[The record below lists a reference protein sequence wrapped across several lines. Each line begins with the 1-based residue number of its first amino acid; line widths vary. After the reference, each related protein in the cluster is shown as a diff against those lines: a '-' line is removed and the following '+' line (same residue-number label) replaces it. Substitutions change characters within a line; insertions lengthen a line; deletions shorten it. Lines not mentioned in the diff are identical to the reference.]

1 MYTGF
6 FGLQEAPFSI
16 TPDPRYLYLGA
27 HHREALAHLLYGVGD
42 GGGFVQL
49 TGEIGTG
56 KTTLCRSLLEQ
67 LPPEVDV
74 ALILNPKLTAVEL
87 LATVCDELRIEYPPG
102 TTSVKILVDALY
114 AHLLESHGRG
124 RRTVLVID
132 EAQNL
137 DVDVLEQVRL
147 LTNLETAREK
157 LLQII
162 LIGQPELGQLLE
174 GPRLRQLA
182 QRITARYHLEPLSA
196 EETRAYVGHRIDVAG
211 RTDMMRR
218 HEPIFSDAAIAE
230 VHRLSGG
237 IPRLINVLCDRALLG
252 AYAEDQSQ
260 VDVAT
265 VRRGATEVLGKS
277 GRRARARASV
287 WVAGSVAAAAV
298 AVALTSLVAPE
309 PVRRLRDSVAPGLA
323 GGLTAPV
330 AAPRRPASPAPTPV
344 LATITPAAGS
354 SASTVGDSGP
364 PASLATVLADPAV
377 SGDRDAAFAA
387 LYAQWGLDLGA
398 GGDSGCDRARRD
410 GLGCLVR
417 TGTWTKLRRVNLP
430 AVIEL
435 ATPQGDRRHAL
446 VTALGADRATLE
458 LGGTAY
464 TFPLAEIDPFWD
476 GPFIVLW
483 KPAVGTTTLQPGARG
498 KEVEWLRRRLSELDG
513 QPVGPRNRDLYDD
526 DLKARVIAFQ
536 QSRALV
542 PDGIAGEETLV
553 HLSAGPGTP
562 TIRPLAGPGPRR

>member
-1 MYTGF
+1 MYTAF
-6 FGLQEAPFSI
+6 FGLREAPFSI

-27 HHREALAHLLYGVGD
+27 HHREALAHLLYGVGE

-87 LATVCDELRIEYPPG
+87 LATVCDELRIPYPAG
-102 TTSVKILVDALY
+102 TTSVKVLVDALY
-114 AHLLESHGRG
+114 AHLLASHGRG

-147 LTNLETAREK
+147 LTNLETTREK

-162 LIGQPELGQLLE
+162 LIGQPELARLLE
-174 GPRLRQLA
+174 GPKLRQLA

-211 RTDMMRR
+211 RTDVMRR
-218 HEPIFSDAAIAE
+218 HESIFNDPAIAE
-230 VHRLSGG
+230 VHRLSRG

-252 AYAEDQSQ
+252 AYAEDRSQ
-260 VDVAT
+260 VDAAT
-265 VRRGATEVLGKS
+265 VRRGAAEVLGRGS
-277 GRRARARASV
+277 RRPHARVSV
-287 WVAGSVAAAAV
+287 WLAGTAAAAAV
-298 AVALTSLVAPE
+298 AVVLATLVAPE
-309 PVRRLRDSVAPGLA
+309 PVRRIRDGAAPGLPSA
-323 GGLTAPV
+323 LTAPFGGPQRPV
-330 AAPRRPASPAPTPV
+330 TPPAPPARPAPIPARVPTRPPGV
-344 LATITPAAGS
+344 TLAA
-354 SASTVGDSGP
+354 
-364 PASLATVLADPAV
+364 VLADPAV
-377 SGDRDAAFAA
+377 GGDRDGAFAA
-387 LYAQWGLDLGA
+387 LYTRWGLDPSP
-398 GGDSGCDRARRD
+398 GGDAAGCERARRD

-430 AVIEL
+430 AIIEL
-435 ATPQGDRRHAL
+435 ATPEGDRHHAL
-446 VTALGADRATLE
+446 VAALGPDRATLE
-458 LGGTAY
+458 LSGKSY

-483 KPAVGTTTLQPGARG
+483 KPAVGTTVLQPGARG
-498 KEVEWLRRRLSELDG
+498 REVEWLRRRLSELDG
-513 QPVGPRNRDLYDD
+513 QPAGRRNRDLYDD
-526 DLKARVIAFQ
+526 ELKARVIAFQ
-536 QSRALV
+536 RSRALV

-562 TIRPLAGPGPRR
+562 VIQHLGGSRLHP